1 VFITHI
7 TSVVALASQRA
18 RVLGSAGAAL
28 LGWHFGILIQVG
40 DQATG
45 EPAYGSVDGVVNI
58 KIPTPSFAHLN
69 TMQRTLGDQPDH
81 VIHCLQAYV
90 AGRLASSHPW
100 SFGHLQDSDG
110 IFQLPDE
117 DGILSVLLRRNF
129 GKFTVNRVGFGDALK
144 GLSGVWP
151 SPVMAA

>member
-18 RVLGSAGAAL
+18 GALGAASAAL
-28 LGWHFGILIQVG
+28 LDWHFGILIQG
-40 DQATG
+40 SDQATG

-81 VIHCLQAYV
+81 VIYCLQAFV
-90 AGRLASSHPW
+90 AVGFTPTHPW
-100 SFGHLQDSDG
+100 SFGHLQDPHG

-117 DGILSVLLRRNF
+117 NGILSVLLLRNF
-129 GKFTVNRVGFGDALK
+129 GKFTVNRVGLGDALK

-151 SPVMAA
+151 ASV